1 MSMDQAGKVAAFR
14 ALHARAGAFI
24 IPNPWDAGSAKL
36 LASQGF
42 EALATTSIGVAFGLG
57 RGDTVVS
64 LDEIIENCRV
74 IVRATGLPVN
84 ADLEN
89 GGGETPEAA
98 AAAIARAAEVGVAG
112 GSIEDSSG
120 DAAAPIYPFEQAVAR
135 VRAAVAAARAVPS
148 GFVLTARA
156 ENLIHG
162 RADMEDTIKRLQ
174 AFSAAGADVLYAPG
188 LRSLAEVRAVVQAV
202 DKPVNV
208 VTGWLEQGITLADLA
223 AAGAKRI
230 SVGGALQ
237 RRALTA
243 LLEAGRMM
251 AEEGSFA
258 WAAGMVPTPE
268 VRKRLG

>member
-1 MSMDQAGKVAAFR
+1 
-14 ALHARAGAFI
+14 
-24 IPNPWDAGSAKL
+24 
-36 LASQGF
+36 
-42 EALATTSIGVAFGLG
+42 
-57 RGDTVVS
+57 
-64 LDEIIENCRV
+64 
-74 IVRATGLPVN
+74 
-84 ADLEN
+84 
-89 GGGETPEAA
+89 
-98 AAAIARAAEVGVAG
+98 
-112 GSIEDSSG
+112 
-120 DAAAPIYPFEQAVAR
+120 
-135 VRAAVAAARAVPS
+135 
-148 GFVLTARA
+148 
-156 ENLIHG
+156 
-162 RADMEDTIKRLQ
+162 MEDTIKRLQ